1 MTIRKWSGIV
11 AMLALAVFA
20 GAPQADC
27 NWEMLGAREVDHRV
41 DHDEIA
47 VTKSEGTFNAI
58 QLRVQK
64 APVEFESVTVYFKNG
79 TKQELDVREEVPAGG
94 TTRTIDLQGDYEMR
108 IIRRVEFDYR
118 TAERGERAVV
128 QLWGLS

>member
-58 QLRVQK
+58 QLRVQN
-64 APVEFESVTVYFKNG
+64 APVEFERVTVY
-79 TKQELDVREEVPAGG
+79 
-94 TTRTIDLQGDYEMR
+94 
-108 IIRRVEFDYR
+108 
-118 TAERGERAVV
+118 
-128 QLWGLS
+128 LSLIHI